1 MNNITVAGRFTRNA
15 ETRVTPNGKYITTFS
30 LAENTYQNGEQT
42 TQFYDCQLWGERGQ
56 KLAQHIQKGG
66 NATVTGSLQI
76 RKYTDRQG
84 TERTAIEIN
93 VNDIALQGGSAQQ
106 THRQPAQQT
115 QPQDH
120 IPF

>member
-1 MNNITVAGRFTRNA
+1 MNNITVVGRFTKNA

-42 TQFYDCQLWGERGQ
+42 AQFYDCQLWGERGQ
-56 KLAQHIQKGG
+56 KLAQYIQKGG

-93 VNDIALQGGSAQQ
+93 VNDIALQGSAQQ

>member
-1 MNNITVAGRFTRNA
+1 MNNITVAGRFTKNA

-93 VNDIALQGGSAQQ
+93 VNDIALQGSAQQ

>member
-1 MNNITVAGRFTRNA
+1 MNNITVAGRFTKNA

-42 TQFYDCQLWGERGQ
+42 AQFYDCQLWGERGQ

-93 VNDIALQGGSAQQ
+93 VNDIALQGSAQQ
-106 THRQPAQQT
+106 PPPRQPAQQT

>member
-1 MNNITVAGRFTRNA
+1 MSAIAVAGRFTKDGEIR
-15 ETRVTPNGKYITTFS
+15 TTKNGHHILSFGI
-30 LAENTYQNGEQT
+30 AENVYMNGEEQA
-42 TQFYDCQLWGERGQ
+42 QFFNCQLFGNRAE
-56 KLAQHIQKGG
+56 KLAPYIRKGG
-66 NATVTGSLQI
+66 AATVFGSLQI

-93 VNDIALQGGSAQQ
+93 VNDIALQGSAQQ